1 MKASKERKVIKQYS
15 VAVECYPYIAYPQP
29 SENEIVAKENIDESN
44 SQQIVERPIVMAKRI
59 TRATSTKSKNIPS
72 TALKSERVTRA
83 TSTKSKNIESTLL
96 QTGNIVE
103 TSLKRKA
110 DSSEM
115 KASKKRKVT
124 KQYSVSL
131 ECDPST
137 SQKSNEKV
145 ETVAEIDFKIGE
157 IVWAKIK
164 GFPHWPAEIVTFH
177 SNKMLEVV
185 WFNDYRKTK
194 LYKTQLFKFLTNF
207 ETFSTNFDNAVGLQT
222 AAKEAMI
229 SYMSK
234 QPCKRMF

>member
-1 MKASKERKVIKQYS
+1 MTRSQSTLLKRKTDNSEMKASKERKVIKQYS

-131 ECDPST
+131 GAIRQRLKSQMKKLKPSP
-137 SQKSNEKV
+137 KS
-145 ETVAEIDFKIGE
+145 I
-157 IVWAKIK
+157 
-164 GFPHWPAEIVTFH
+164 
-177 SNKMLEVV
+177 S
-185 WFNDYRKTK
+185 K
-194 LYKTQLFKFLTNF
+194 LVRLC
-207 ETFSTNFDNAVGLQT
+207 GL
-222 AAKEAMI
+222 K
-229 SYMSK
+229 
-234 QPCKRMF
+234 